1 MSVLISNKLDLRAI
15 QQNFSSF
22 RKNPRKI
29 KQRALKRFKTKI

>member
-22 RKNPRKI
+22 RRNFTQNKTKG
-29 KQRALKRFKTKI
+29 FKTL